1 MFQELIFAAFGKEI
15 EMEKTYNI
23 TVNRDQLATLMTAIH
38 MELDR
43 DYNDEIKSDL
53 LDVLMAVMAF
63 EVQKF

>member
-1 MFQELIFAAFGKEI
+1 
-15 EMEKTYNI
+15 MEKTYNI